1 MIEIICF
8 AILIVCV
15 SSTKVGSDSFYAGHV
30 LLWVY
35 AANLLI
41 SETEIG
47 QAIEKEYFYRVQS
60 GYSLIII
67 ALLSLRFSKLSELL
81 MYLYTLSIFIHMF
94 GYWMDVG
101 YNIQSVHWWSI
112 LALYAVEI
120 VLLMSKGIV
129 DGCYRHLTSWSVFHN
144 GANNSLKN
152 YSSKDS

>member
-8 AILIVCV
+8 AILIICV
-15 SSTKVGSDSFYAGHV
+15 SSTKVGSDAFYAGHV

-47 QAIEKEYFYRVQS
+47 QAVESEHFYIVQS
-60 GYSLIII
+60 VYSLVIVV
-67 ALLSLRFSKLSELL
+67 LLSLRFSKISVLL
-81 MYLYTLSIFIHMF
+81 MSLYTLSIFIHMF

-120 VLLMSKGIV
+120 VLLMSKGITN
-129 DGCYRHLTSWSVFHN
+129 GCYRHLESWN
-144 GANNSLKN
+144 GFRGNTDNSFKN
-152 YSSKDS
+152 YSSKDQ

>member
-41 SETEIG
+41 SETEFG
-47 QAIEKEYFYRVQS
+47 QFIEEEYFFRVQS

-67 ALLSLRFSKLSELL
+67 ALLSLKFSKLSELL
-81 MYLYTLSIFIHMF
+81 MHLYTLSIFIHMF

-120 VLLMSKGIV
+120 ALLMSKGIV
-129 DGCYRHLTSWSVFHN
+129 DGCYRHLTSWSIFHN

-152 YSSKDS
+152 YGSKD

>member
-41 SETEIG
+41 SETEIS
-47 QAIEKEYFYRVQS
+47 QAVEEEYFYIVQS
-60 GYSLIII
+60 VYSLIIVI
-67 ALLSLRFSKLSELL
+67 LLSMRFSKISVLL
-81 MYLYTLSIFIHMF
+81 MSLYTLSIFIHMF

-112 LALYAVEI
+112 LAIYAVEI
-120 VLLMSKGIV
+120 VLLMSKGITN
-129 DGCYRHLTSWSVFHN
+129 GCYRHLTSWN
-144 GANNSLKN
+144 GFRSITDSSFEN
-152 YSSKDS
+152 YRGNDQ

>member
-15 SSTKVGSDSFYAGHV
+15 ASTKVGSDSFYAGHV

-41 SETEIG
+41 SETEFG
-47 QAIEKEYFYRVQS
+47 QFLEKEYFYRVQS
-60 GYSLIII
+60 VYSLIII
-67 ALLSLRFSKLSELL
+67 CLLLFRFSKISDLL
-81 MYLYTLSIFIHMF
+81 IALYTLSIFIHML

-101 YNIQSVHWWSI
+101 YNTQSVHWWSI
-112 LALYAVEI
+112 LALYVVEI

-152 YSSKDS
+152 YGSKDS

>member
-1 MIEIICF
+1 MIEIICL

-15 SSTKVGSDSFYAGHV
+15 SSTKVGSDAFYAGHV

-35 AANLLI
+35 AANLAI
-41 SETEIG
+41 SETEFG
-47 QAIEKEYFYRVQS
+47 QFIEEEYFYIVQS
-60 GYSLIII
+60 VYSLIIVI
-67 ALLSLRFSKLSELL
+67 LLSLRFSKISVLL

-129 DGCYRHLTSWSVFHN
+129 DGCYRYLTGWGVFHN
-144 GANNSLKN
+144 GANNSLKTF
-152 YSSKDS
+152 SSKDS

>member
-8 AILIVCV
+8 AILIICV
-15 SSTKVGSDSFYAGHV
+15 SSTKVGSDEFYAGDV

-35 AANLLI
+35 AANLAI
-41 SETEIG
+41 SQTEIG
-47 QAIEKEYFYRVQS
+47 QAIEEEYFYRVQS

-67 ALLSLRFSKLSELL
+67 ALLSLRFNKLSELL
-81 MYLYTLSIFIHMF
+81 MYLYTLIIVIHMF

-120 VLLMSKGIV
+120 VLLMSKGMV
-129 DGCYRHLTSWSVFHN
+129 NGCYRHLTGWGFFHN
-144 GANNSLKN
+144 GDNNSLKI